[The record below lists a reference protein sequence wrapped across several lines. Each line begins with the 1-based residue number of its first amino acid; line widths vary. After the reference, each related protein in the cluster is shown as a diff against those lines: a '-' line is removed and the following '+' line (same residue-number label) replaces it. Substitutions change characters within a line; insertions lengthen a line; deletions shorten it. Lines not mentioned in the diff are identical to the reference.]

1 MVEERARIETHPL
14 VVHEPV
20 RQDQRG
26 AAWNWKRESA
36 ER

>member
-1 MVEERARIETHPL
+1 MVEERVRIETHPL

-26 AAWNWKRESA
+26 AAWN
-36 ER
+36 